1 MEQMKT
7 GTVINC
13 IDGRIQYPVMDYLKQ
28 NYNMASFDLLTE
40 AGPLKILTERTDKCR
55 LFSLKEQI
63 STSLEENGS
72 RFIAI
77 VGHHDCKD
85 NPEERDVQEKQII
98 SVIEYLR
105 KAYGEG
111 HSYLGLY
118 VNGKWEVEEIIKQT
132 KS

>member
-1 MEQMKT
+1 
-7 GTVINC
+7 
-13 IDGRIQYPVMDYLKQ
+13 MDFLRS
-28 NYNMASFDLLTE
+28 NYNMAYFDALTE

-85 NPEERDVQEKQII
+85 NPEERDVQETQIDN
-98 SVIEYLR
+98 VLNYLR
-105 KAYGEG
+105 KAYGDEIT
-111 HSYLGLY
+111 YVGLY
-118 VNGKWEVEEIIKQT
+118 VNDRLEVEELKR
-132 KS
+132 KE

>member
-1 MEQMKT
+1 
-7 GTVINC
+7 
-13 IDGRIQYPVMDYLKQ
+13 MDFLRS
-28 NYNMASFDLLTE
+28 NYNMAYFDALTE

-85 NPEERDVQEKQII
+85 NPEERDVQEKQIDK
-98 SVIEYLR
+98 VLKYLK
-105 KAYGEG
+105 KA
-111 HSYLGLY
+111 
-118 VNGKWEVEEIIKQT
+118 
-132 KS
+132 